1 MGLHCTQHAEMS
13 GLYAKMRD
21 GIVGKPEEE
30 KNAMEK
36 LEDQLEENCPS
47 LTWTQRLIGF
57 VLCCGVGMLLTLGS
71 FFRFSKCLS
80 GDCSSFAII
89 YSVGNLIAIAAT
101 FFLTGPV
108 KQFNPSAPL
117 AICIILSCTLQLGAY
132 IWYSISYI
140 PFARTCVKNALKGF
154 CGGGG

>member
-1 MGLHCTQHAEMS
+1 MGGQTIDTHQHCTQHAEMS

-89 YSVGNLIAIAAT
+89 YSVVVDNRADV
-101 FFLTGPV
+101 P
-108 KQFNPSAPL
+108 Q
-117 AICIILSCTLQLGAY
+117 
-132 IWYSISYI
+132 
-140 PFARTCVKNALKGF
+140 
-154 CGGGG
+154 

>member
-1 MGLHCTQHAEMS
+1 MGQQSGKQSSLHCTQHAEMS

-71 FFRFSKCLS
+71 FFRFSKVRAHIGRDIPHCPRAAVPQWGLLVIRDYLLS
-80 GDCSSFAII
+80 GKPD
-89 YSVGNLIAIAAT
+89 
-101 FFLTGPV
+101 
-108 KQFNPSAPL
+108 
-117 AICIILSCTLQLGAY
+117 
-132 IWYSISYI
+132 
-140 PFARTCVKNALKGF
+140 R
-154 CGGGG
+154 